1 MRGGDPPG
9 CLDAVHNRHPDVH
22 QDEMGT
28 QPVRLLRGLLP
39 VTPVGFLA
47 SLITLP
53 WAIAAGRQSGAPS
66 R

>member
-1 MRGGDPPG
+1 MW
-9 CLDAVHNRHPDVH
+9 
-22 QDEMGT
+22 T

-53 WAIAAGRQSGAPS
+53 WAIAAGVSLARRPDDRQVTIPVGAAPELV
-66 R
+66 